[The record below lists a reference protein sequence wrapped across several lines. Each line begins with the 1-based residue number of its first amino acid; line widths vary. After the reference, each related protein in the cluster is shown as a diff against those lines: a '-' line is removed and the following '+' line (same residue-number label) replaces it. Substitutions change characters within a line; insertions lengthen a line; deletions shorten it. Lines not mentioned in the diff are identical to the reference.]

1 MRKQRRN
8 GRAVAV
14 ATALALAGCGGDG
27 ATGGDGLSA
36 PPAAPPS
43 APASGPTAKA
53 EGAYAGRTSRGV
65 ELSML
70 ILDDDTVWGLYER
83 DGLLVGFL
91 QGGGIS
97 ENRSITV
104 ADVRDFDFVDRVTRH
119 GTASATFFAGVS
131 IQGTMIPAV
140 GNQFSFDATTA
151 AVTGYDYNRPA
162 ALAEILGRWR
172 GFYEDGFD
180 RGPVDISPN
189 GAVSAMTSLG
199 CNYTGTVV
207 PRASGRNVYDI
218 RITFGAPPCQLAG
231 GTATG
236 IAIIVEPVAGARQL
250 LVAAIDATR
259 ELGVTFVGTR

>member
-1 MRKQRRN
+1 MRMKQRGH

-27 ATGGDGLSA
+27 ATGGNGLSA
-36 PPAAPPS
+36 PPAAAPP
-43 APASGPTAKA
+43 ALGPIAKA

-70 ILDDDTVWGLYER
+70 ILEDDTVWGLYER
-83 DGLLVGFL
+83 DGLLVGFF
-91 QGGGIS
+91 QGAGVS

-119 GTASATFFAGVS
+119 GTARATFFAGVS
-131 IQGTMIPAV
+131 IQGTVIPTV
-140 GNQFSFDATTA
+140 GSQFSFDATTA
-151 AVTGYDYNRPA
+151 AVTGYDYNRRAMP
-162 ALAEILGRWR
+162 AEIQGRWR

-180 RGPVDISPN
+180 SGLVDISPN
-189 GAVSAMTSLG
+189 GEVNAMTSLG
-199 CNYTGTVV
+199 CNYTGTAV
-207 PRASGRNVYDI
+207 PRASGRNVYVV
-218 RITFGAPPCQLAG
+218 RITFGGPPCQLAG

-250 LVAAIDATR
+250 LVAAIDASR
-259 ELGVTFVGTR
+259 EFGVTFVGTR